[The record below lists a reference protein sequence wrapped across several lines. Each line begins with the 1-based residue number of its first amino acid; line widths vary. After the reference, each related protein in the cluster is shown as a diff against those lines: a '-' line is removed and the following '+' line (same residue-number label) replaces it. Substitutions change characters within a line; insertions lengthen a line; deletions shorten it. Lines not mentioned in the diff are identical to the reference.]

1 MNQLL
6 RKISF
11 VSGLILLFAPII
23 FSSALKLASGL
34 KSFLYTFNPEQT
46 LLYVIFLIVSVLEVV
61 FFIKLFKAY
70 RLREPYAY
78 YLVYFL
84 GILTTLGMLGAS
96 LLGTYQYLQ
105 IIKIIFF
112 FVLLFSLFSFRYQ
125 KENFVI
131 TDTSLNARNNILTFL
146 ILAVVVGIASYY
158 ISVYFISERFIFPYF
173 LPALISSVLI
183 PWWRKKV
190 TSGTLCSFLFLPG
203 FYIVVAHLV
212 LQLFVFYAF
221 FQVIQLLGGR
231 SL

>member
-6 RKISF
+6 RKTSF
-11 VSGLILLFAPII
+11 ASGLILLFAPIV
-23 FSSALKLASGL
+23 FSSALKLISSL
-34 KSFLYTFNPEQT
+34 KGFLYTFNPEQI
-46 LLYVIFLIVSVLEVV
+46 LLYAIFLIVTVLEVV
-61 FFIKLFKAY
+61 FFIKLFRAY
-70 RLREPYAY
+70 RLHEPHAY

-84 GILTTLGMLGAS
+84 GMLTTLGMLGAS
-96 LLGTYQYLQ
+96 FSGTYQHLQ

-131 TDTSLNARNNILTFL
+131 DTSLNARNNILIFL
-146 ILAVVVGIASYY
+146 ILAAVFSIASYY

-173 LPALISSVLI
+173 LPALISLVLI
-183 PWWRKKV
+183 PWWRKRV
-190 TSGTLCSFLFLPG
+190 TRGTLRSFLFLPG

-221 FQVIQLLGGR
+221 FQVIQLGGR
-231 SL
+231 SW

>member
-1 MNQLL
+1 
-6 RKISF
+6 
-11 VSGLILLFAPII
+11 LFAPIV
-23 FSSALKLASGL
+23 FSSVLKLVSGL
-34 KSFLYTFNPEQT
+34 KSFLYIFNPEQT
-46 LLYVIFLIVSVLEVV
+46 LLYVIFLVVSILEIV

-70 RLREPYAY
+70 RLREPHAY
-78 YLVYFL
+78 YLIYFL
-84 GILTTLGMLGAS
+84 GILVTLGMLGAS
-96 LLGTYQYLQ
+96 FLGAYQYLQ

-112 FVLLFSLFSFRYQ
+112 FILLFALFSFRYQ

-131 TDTSLNARNNILTFL
+131 ADTSSRTRNNVLPFL
-146 ILAVVVGIASYY
+146 ILAAVVGIASYY

-173 LPALISSVLI
+173 LPALISLVLI

-190 TSGTLCSFLFLPG
+190 TSGTFRSFLFLPG